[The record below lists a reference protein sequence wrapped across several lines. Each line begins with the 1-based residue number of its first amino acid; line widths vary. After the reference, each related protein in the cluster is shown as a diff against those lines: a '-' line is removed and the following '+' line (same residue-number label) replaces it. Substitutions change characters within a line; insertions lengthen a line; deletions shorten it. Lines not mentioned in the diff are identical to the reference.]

1 MCKYIYIY
9 IFYIFYIFIN
19 RLYSMSS
26 SRDIERLFNMKLSYI
41 NVSGRNNNCF
51 YNAIFEVL
59 KSKYGMVSIGTTEI
73 TSGSKLRKIL
83 TKIMIIEDEHYF
95 RVFKDYLL
103 LAKNIISVSIQETGK
118 QFSSMTEFEKNKIYR
133 DSGDLLSVNS
143 TEIEALINSN
153 IMKINLE
160 NTNEAKKIMGYLKV
174 KGRIPN
180 NIEKDSVRKYLLEY
194 FKIDIIDITI
204 SKDDRRIITSYV
216 NGKLEAI
223 IDKTS
228 NPNLI
233 TLKNDVINIIRTH
246 IDKINNYIN
255 NEYPKKLRD
264 PRVSMLYK
272 DCKEFCIILTDNEHY
287 NVMAIDNKLS
297 FNLEELNKLIA
308 WKHDARFSNASKN
321 ISLKKMFNSKNR
333 SSSSSPIII

>member
-1 MCKYIYIY
+1 
-9 IFYIFYIFIN
+9 
-19 RLYSMSS
+19 MSS

-297 FNLEELNKLIA
+297 FSLEELNKLIA

-321 ISLKKMFNSKNR
+321 ISLKKMFDSKNR

>member
-1 MCKYIYIY
+1 MI
-9 IFYIFYIFIN
+9 
-19 RLYSMSS
+19 S

>member
-1 MCKYIYIY
+1 
-9 IFYIFYIFIN
+9 
-19 RLYSMSS
+19 MSS

-59 KSKYGMVSIGTTEI
+59 KSKYGMVSIGSTEI

-160 NTNEAKKIMGYLKV
+160 NTNEAKK
-174 KGRIPN
+174 
-180 NIEKDSVRKYLLEY
+180 
-194 FKIDIIDITI
+194 
-204 SKDDRRIITSYV
+204 
-216 NGKLEAI
+216 
-223 IDKTS
+223 
-228 NPNLI
+228 
-233 TLKNDVINIIRTH
+233 
-246 IDKINNYIN
+246 
-255 NEYPKKLRD
+255 
-264 PRVSMLYK
+264 
-272 DCKEFCIILTDNEHY
+272 
-287 NVMAIDNKLS
+287 
-297 FNLEELNKLIA
+297 
-308 WKHDARFSNASKN
+308 
-321 ISLKKMFNSKNR
+321 
-333 SSSSSPIII
+333 

>member
-1 MCKYIYIY
+1 
-9 IFYIFYIFIN
+9 
-19 RLYSMSS
+19 MSS

-204 SKDDRRIITSYV
+204 SKDDRRISTSYV

>member
-1 MCKYIYIY
+1 
-9 IFYIFYIFIN
+9 
-19 RLYSMSS
+19 MSS

-59 KSKYGMVSIGTTEI
+59 KSKYGMVSIGSTEI

-194 FKIDIIDITI
+194 FKLDIIDITI

-264 PRVSMLYK
+264 PRISILYK
-272 DCKEFCIILTDNEHY
+272 DCKEFCIILTDSEHY

>member
-1 MCKYIYIY
+1 
-9 IFYIFYIFIN
+9 
-19 RLYSMSS
+19 MSS

-59 KSKYGMVSIGTTEI
+59 KSKYGMVSIGSTEI

>member
-1 MCKYIYIY
+1 
-9 IFYIFYIFIN
+9 
-19 RLYSMSS
+19 MSS

-59 KSKYGMVSIGTTEI
+59 KSKYGMVSIGSTEI

-194 FKIDIIDITI
+194 FKLDIIDITI

-264 PRVSMLYK
+264 PRISMLYK

>member
-1 MCKYIYIY
+1 
-9 IFYIFYIFIN
+9 
-19 RLYSMSS
+19 MSS

-59 KSKYGMVSIGTTEI
+59 KSKYGMVSIGSTEI

-83 TKIMIIEDEHYF
+83 TKIMIIEDEHYY

>member
-1 MCKYIYIY
+1 MCKYIY

-59 KSKYGMVSIGTTEI
+59 KSKYGMVSIGSTEI

-160 NTNEAKKIMGYLKV
+160 NTNEAKKIMG
-174 KGRIPN
+174 
-180 NIEKDSVRKYLLEY
+180 
-194 FKIDIIDITI
+194 
-204 SKDDRRIITSYV
+204 
-216 NGKLEAI
+216 
-223 IDKTS
+223 
-228 NPNLI
+228 
-233 TLKNDVINIIRTH
+233 
-246 IDKINNYIN
+246 
-255 NEYPKKLRD
+255 
-264 PRVSMLYK
+264 
-272 DCKEFCIILTDNEHY
+272 
-287 NVMAIDNKLS
+287 
-297 FNLEELNKLIA
+297 
-308 WKHDARFSNASKN
+308 
-321 ISLKKMFNSKNR
+321 
-333 SSSSSPIII
+333 

>member
-1 MCKYIYIY
+1 
-9 IFYIFYIFIN
+9 
-19 RLYSMSS
+19 MSS

-272 DCKEFCIILTDNEHY
+272 DCKELCIILTDNEHY

>member
-1 MCKYIYIY
+1 
-9 IFYIFYIFIN
+9 
-19 RLYSMSS
+19 MSS

>member
-1 MCKYIYIY
+1 
-9 IFYIFYIFIN
+9 
-19 RLYSMSS
+19 MSS

-59 KSKYGMVSIGTTEI
+59 KSKYGMVSIGSTEI

-321 ISLKKMFNSKNR
+321 ISLKKMFNIKNR
-333 SSSSSPIII
+333 ISSSSPIII